1 MKNKKIFLTMLLLV
15 FASLILIAAID
26 PLVNMNPL
34 TPFSFT
40 YEYRT
45 PREWQVEVLV
55 GTALDISSF
64 SQQST
69 GTVFN
74 TGHVGLK
81 FGLPGDI
88 VVLATWPWVGGY
100 ISIDEGAFLP
110 EFDISLNVPMTFGTA
125 IGNTAPAI
133 NLNTIFKKSLQPV
146 RFSVGHNLLFSNT
159 FEFNPDE
166 ATNTTVG
173 EQYIG
178 TGLEWQVNPYFRL
191 FGEFRYQLSAIMY
204 SENGGYNYDFLI
216 PIELANNILSIGGE
230 YVLNTENFVMRTTAG
245 YSINLLP
252 QYKIENS
259 GTPFTSHSV
268 SVGISFLF
276 PFPLAPEY
284 WENEYSPLGE
294 VP

>member
-1 MKNKKIFLTMLLLV
+1 MKNKKTIITVFLLLTV
-15 FASLILIAAID
+15 TIILIGAID

-34 TPFSFT
+34 IPFSFT

-45 PREWQVEVLV
+45 PSEWQVEILMGSSLDVAGLSQQGT
-55 GTALDISSF
+55 GTAF
-64 SQQST
+64 T
-69 GTVFN
+69 GQ
-74 TGHVGLK
+74 VGLK

-88 VVLATWPWVGGY
+88 VLLASWPWIGGY
-100 ISIDEGAFLP
+100 ISVNEGVFLP
-110 EFDISLNVPMTFGTA
+110 EFNLSLNVPMTLGSD
-125 IGNTAPAI
+125 IGNSAPAI
-133 NLNTIFKKSLQPV
+133 NINTVLKKTLPPV

-159 FEFNPDE
+159 MEINTDE
-166 ATNTTVG
+166 ATDATVG
-173 EQYIG
+173 EQYLG
-178 TGLEWQVNPYFRL
+178 TGLEWMVNPYFRL
-191 FGEFRYQLSAIMY
+191 FTEFRYQLSAIKY
-204 SENGGYNYDFLI
+204 AEDGGFNFDWLL
-216 PIELANNILSIGGE
+216 PPGLAKNILSIGGE
-230 YVLNTENFVMRTTAG
+230 YILNTENFTMKTTAG

-252 QYKIENS
+252 FFDIEGG

>member
-1 MKNKKIFLTMLLLV
+1 MKNKKTTMILLLLL
-15 FASLILIAAID
+15 ATTIILIGAID
-26 PLVNMNPL
+26 PLVSMNPL
-34 TPFSFT
+34 IPFSFT

-55 GTALDISSF
+55 GTSLDIAGF

-74 TGHVGLK
+74 TGQVGLK

-88 VVLATWPWVGGY
+88 VLMATWPWIGGY
-100 ISIDEGAFLP
+100 ISVDEGIFLP
-110 EFDISLNVPMTFGTA
+110 EFDISLNVPMTFGSA
-125 IGNTAPAI
+125 IGTSAPAI
-133 NLNTIFKKSLQPV
+133 NLNTVFKKTLPPV
-146 RFSVGHNLLFSNT
+146 RFSVGHNLLFTNT
-159 FEFNPDE
+159 FEVNPEE
-166 ATNTTVG
+166 ATDTTVG

-191 FGEFRYQLSAIMY
+191 FGEFRYQLSEIVYDEAQ
-204 SENGGYNYDFLI
+204 NYNYDLLI
-216 PIELANNILSIGGE
+216 LKERAGNIVSIGGE
-230 YVLNTENFVMRTTAG
+230 YILNTENFAMKTTAG
-245 YSINLLP
+245 YAINL
-252 QYKIENS
+252 KNFRIENA
-259 GTPFTSHSV
+259 GTPFTTHSV

>member
-1 MKNKKIFLTMLLLV
+1 
-15 FASLILIAAID
+15 
-26 PLVNMNPL
+26 MNPL
-34 TPFSFT
+34 IPFSFT

-55 GTALDISSF
+55 GTSLDIAGF
-64 SQQST
+64 SEQNT
-69 GTVFN
+69 GNVFN
-74 TGHVGLK
+74 TGQVGLK

-88 VVLATWPWVGGY
+88 VVMATWPWIGGY
-100 ISIDEGAFLP
+100 ICVDERGFFP

-125 IGNTAPAI
+125 IGTSAPAI
-133 NLNTIFKKSLQPV
+133 NLNTVLKKTLQPV
-146 RFSVGHNLLFSNT
+146 RFSVGHNLLFSNA
-159 FEFNPDE
+159 FEINPEE
-166 ATNTTVG
+166 ATTTTVG

-191 FGEFRYQLSAIMY
+191 FGEFRFQLSEIVYDEAQ
-204 SENGGYNYDFLI
+204 NYNYDLLI
-216 PIELANNILSIGGE
+216 LKEKASNILSIGGE
-230 YVLNTENFVMRTTAG
+230 YILNTENFAMKTTGG
-245 YSINLLP
+245 YAINLRP
-252 QYKIENS
+252 IPIENA
-259 GTPFTSHSV
+259 GTPFTTHSV

>member
-1 MKNKKIFLTMLLLV
+1 MKNKKTTMILLLLL
-15 FASLILIAAID
+15 ATTIILIGAID
-26 PLVNMNPL
+26 PLVSMNPL
-34 TPFSFT
+34 IPFSST

-55 GTALDISSF
+55 GTSLDIAGF

-74 TGHVGLK
+74 TGQVGLK

-88 VVLATWPWVGGY
+88 VLMATWPWIGGY
-100 ISIDEGAFLP
+100 ISVDEGIFLP
-110 EFDISLNVPMTFGTA
+110 EFDISLNVPMTFGSA
-125 IGNTAPAI
+125 IGTSSPAI
-133 NLNTIFKKSLQPV
+133 NLNTVFKKTLPPV

-159 FEFNPDE
+159 FEVNPEE
-166 ATNTTVG
+166 ATDTTVG

-204 SENGGYNYDFLI
+204 DESNGFNYDFLI

-230 YVLNTENFVMRTTAG
+230 YILNTQNFTMKTTAG
-245 YSINLLP
+245 YAINLLP
-252 QYKIENS
+252 QFNIENA
-259 GTPFTSHSV
+259 GTAFTTHSV